1 VHNYV
6 TAERVAT
13 AGLPSQR
20 TLRGRRPDR
29 PAGSFRPDI
38 EGLRAVAVLLVVLGH
53 AGLRFVPGG
62 YVGVDVFF
70 VISGFL
76 ITSLLVREVETT
88 GRLSIPRFYAR
99 RAVRLLPA
107 AVLVL
112 VTTLV
117 AARLLLPVVRLGD
130 FAKDALAATGY
141 VANFR
146 FALTG
151 TDYLSAD
158 QSPSPFQHFWSL
170 AVEEQFYL
178 LWPLLILLTARVRKT
193 RVVLVVVLVAASFTL
208 SVTETARSAPWA
220 YFGPHTRAWE
230 LGVGALLALAGDGLW
245 TPVRNCQT
253 WLLNLTPPRTGWG
266 WRWTTRPRTKDHDQ
280 RLIKSALG
288 WAGLA
293 AIGLAAVRFDDAT
306 AYPGWR
312 AAIPVGGTALL
323 LAADGAG
330 VGCLLTLRPMR
341 TVGRLSYSW
350 YLWHWPVLVIFPAHR
365 LLGAAGALGLA
376 WITYR
381 WVESPLRHR
390 GELRDRPRRG
400 LGLGAGL
407 SVTAAV
413 VACALVV
420 LPHGVPVGPRQ
431 ADLRA
436 TLDAAADPGAAL
448 ARMISASR
456 GLDVLPAN
464 LRPKLAQAGRDK
476 APVWT
481 DGCHVDVP
489 VTAAPDGCVFGD
501 PASATTVVLFGDSH
515 AAEWFPALDRIA
527 RQRHWRLVSLSK
539 SSCSAADLP
548 IWHDTLKRPYTECA
562 AFHRSAIARITALK
576 PALVVIGSSFNY
588 RPAYPAA
595 DVGAQWKAGWDRTFA
610 ELTATGAR
618 VAAIADTPYMGQ
630 SVPECLGEP
639 ANQKHASNCRRSL
652 RSALRGPEQR
662 QVFLAYAPS
671 GPATIIDPIT
681 WFCTDTCPAVVG
693 DTLVYRDSNHM
704 TTTYS
709 TALAPLLGAHLPSF
723 SAAGRPGSAA
733 GAGRR

>member
-1 VHNYV
+1 MHNYV
-6 TAERVAT
+6 TAERVPAT
-13 AGLPSQR
+13 GLPSQR
-20 TLRGRRPDR
+20 RLDERPSDR
-29 PAGSFRPDI
+29 PEGGFRADI

-53 AGLRFVPGG
+53 VGVRFLPGG

-76 ITSLLVREVETT
+76 ITSLLVREMAAT

-107 AVLVL
+107 AALVL
-112 VTTLV
+112 ATTLI
-117 AARLLLPVVRLGD
+117 AARLLLPVVRLGA

-141 VANFR
+141 VANLR
-146 FALTG
+146 FAVTG

-178 LWPLLILLTARVRKT
+178 FWPLLILLVGRRRKILAA
-193 RVVLVVVLVAASFTL
+193 VLGLLVAGSFAL

-220 YFGPHTRAWE
+220 YFGPHTRVWE
-230 LGVGALLALAGDGLW
+230 LGVGALLALAPPRSRRLW
-245 TPVRNCQT
+245 TLARKCRSR
-253 WLLNLTPPRTGWG
+253 LLYWAPPRTGWG
-266 WRWTTRPRTKDHDQ
+266 WSEEAATPENDQ
-280 RLIKSALG
+280 KRGIKAIMG

-293 AIGLAAVRFDDAT
+293 AIGLSAIRFDDAT

-312 AAIPVGGTALL
+312 AAIPVGGAALL

-330 VGCLLTLRPMR
+330 VGRLLTLRPLQV
-341 TVGRLSYSW
+341 VGRLSYSW
-350 YLWHWPVLVIFPAHR
+350 YLWHWPVLVLFPAHR
-365 LLGAAGALGLA
+365 LLGAAAALGLA
-376 WITYR
+376 WMTYR
-381 WVESPLRHR
+381 WVESPLRLR

-400 LGLGAGL
+400 LSLGAGL
-407 SVTAAV
+407 SATVAV
-413 VACALVV
+413 VACALVA
-420 LPHGVPVGPRQ
+420 LPHGVPVGGRQ

-448 ARMISASR
+448 ARLIAAGR
-456 GLDVLPAN
+456 GLDVLPVN
-464 LRPKLAQAGRDK
+464 LRPALAQVGRDK
-476 APVWT
+476 PPVWT

-489 VTAAPDGCVFGD
+489 VTTAPNGCVFGD
-501 PASATTVVLFGDSH
+501 LKSTTTVVLFGDSH
-515 AAEWFPALDRIA
+515 AAQWFPALERIA
-527 RQRHWRLVSLSK
+527 GERHWRLVSLSK

-548 IWHDTLKRPYTECA
+548 IWHDTMKRPYTECA

-588 RPAYPAA
+588 RPAYPGP

-610 ELTATGAR
+610 ELGATGAR

-630 SVPECLGEP
+630 SVPECLGRP
-639 ANQKHASNCRRSL
+639 ANQRHATNCRRSL

-662 QVFLAYAPS
+662 QVFLAYATS
-671 GPATIIDPIT
+671 GPARIIDPVT
-681 WFCTDTCPAVVG
+681 WFCTDACPTVVG

-709 TALAPLLGAHLPSF
+709 TALAPLLAAALPN
-723 SAAGRPGSAA
+723 
-733 GAGRR
+733 